1 VSTKPAAAHEFTL
14 IKLAAGAE
22 TGDKAGAK
30 LTLKAAEA
38 SAKLT
43 PYRVGLPDLVMDGIR
58 FSKITLQAGAQITLA
73 PDWPVVLGE
82 WAAKEAA
89 GDAALEAGEVAATV
103 VGAEIIIAGSL
114 IAVGLSTIFG
124 TLHSVAQGAQIGD
137 LAMAAKFGVDKARA
151 GFKLAMS
158 GYKPPSDP
166 LMLAGYQA
174 GLQNRQ
180 ALLDQLKKQY
190 DGADEND
197 LKQAIAGHADEA
209 AKQAEATM
217 QTDLPTGLWDGY
229 LAANTRFLTHKDG
242 EWAYV
247 ACFGN
252 LPKES
257 DPEWKKFTDHHSGV
271 F

>member
-1 VSTKPAAAHEFTL
+1 MSTKPAAAHEFTL

-252 LPKES
+252 LPKER